1 MEQDKKT
8 MLRHHILA
16 KMEQHYAD
24 RMLVL
29 VDDLKLA
36 SAEAIMQEM
45 TYTGSEDNDCDLF
58 LDDLTEWIGEDIN
71 FQFYDLEDE

>member
-24 RMLVL
+24 RMIVL

-45 TYTGSEDNDCDLF
+45 TYTGDKDNDCDLF

>member
-45 TYTGSEDNDCDLF
+45 TYTGDKDNDCDLF